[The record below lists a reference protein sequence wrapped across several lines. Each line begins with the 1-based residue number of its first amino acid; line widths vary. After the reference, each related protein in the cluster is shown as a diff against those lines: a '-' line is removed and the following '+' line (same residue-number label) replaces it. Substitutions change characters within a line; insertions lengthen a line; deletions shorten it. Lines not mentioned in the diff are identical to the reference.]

1 MEYVSLHGYIRNTP
15 SGTEVHAEDQLS
27 GQEYLTS
34 RKEYIDPH
42 KTQDQALSLWT
53 GSTDSKTLDYQR
65 TNPRGYQTVRIHTK
79 KPLEYKTQ
87 HHPTTNSTLCR
98 TPHLNNKQNKNTNP
112 INSRQDYNL
121 TQPCPSEEKQTTKQT
136 LSTNLTLY
144 KLTQTIGPT
153 LEGRN

>member
-79 KPLEYKTQ
+79 ETTGIQDPASPNHQQHPVQDTSSKQQTNKKYKPNHQQIRL
-87 HHPTTNSTLCR
+87 P
-98 TPHLNNKQNKNTNP
+98 PHLSLAHQRRNKQTNK
-112 INSRQDYNL
+112 
-121 TQPCPSEEKQTTKQT
+121 EK
-136 LSTNLTLY
+136 LSTDLTL
-144 KLTQTIGPT
+144 
-153 LEGRN
+153 

>member
-65 TNPRGYQTVRIHTK
+65 TNAREYHIVRTYTN
-79 KPLEYKTQ
+79 E
-87 HHPTTNSTLCR
+87 TT
-98 TPHLNNKQNKNTNP
+98 
-112 INSRQDYNL
+112 
-121 TQPCPSEEKQTTKQT
+121 
-136 LSTNLTLY
+136 
-144 KLTQTIGPT
+144 
-153 LEGRN
+153 

>member
-1 MEYVSLHGYIRNTP
+1 MSQLEDGNITTFSQRTRWWRSRWMWSTSLSMDT
-15 SGTEVHAEDQLS
+15 SGIHLRHRSIGRTSAES

-79 KPLEYKTQ
+79 E
-87 HHPTTNSTLCR
+87 TTG
-98 TPHLNNKQNKNTNP
+98 
-112 INSRQDYNL
+112 IQDPASPNH
-121 TQPCPSEEKQTTKQT
+121 Q
-136 LSTNLTLY
+136 
-144 KLTQTIGPT
+144 
-153 LEGRN
+153 